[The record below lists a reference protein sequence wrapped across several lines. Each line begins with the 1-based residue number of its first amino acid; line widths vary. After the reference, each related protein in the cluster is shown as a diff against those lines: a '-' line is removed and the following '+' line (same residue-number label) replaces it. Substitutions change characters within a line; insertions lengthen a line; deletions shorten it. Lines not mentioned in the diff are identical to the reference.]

1 MTVFIVFGG
10 YYANASN
17 VPKGLRWIAHTSLI
31 KYSFEAFCVNEF
43 RGLTFVN
50 DKPGRVGSE
59 SGEEVRPHS
68 CFAAS
73 LGMQPK
79 EVLCAH
85 GSTNS
90 GIGGV
95 FHSASSM
102 CRLMKG
108 LPYFKAL
115 SPSGRSTASPCCQI
129 CIRSSFVCNES
140 DYLPNKFWCVGAG
153 QAIVWKQLSQQ
164 VCQGTQQGHAVQLL
178 ADILCAESKETQIST
193 YEAAS
198 CCRGCKYRSKCKLI
212 RHKCSVMVIIKP
224 DTLDAI
230 VITLS

>member
-43 RGLTFVN
+43 CGLTFVN

-59 SGEEVRPHS
+59 SGEEVSPHS

-73 LGMQPK
+73 LSLGI
-79 EVLCAH
+79 LCAH

-90 GIGGV
+90 GIVGV
-95 FHSASSM
+95 FHDASNM
-102 CRLMKG
+102 CRLMKRS
-108 LPYFKAL
+108 PSFKAL
-115 SPSGRSTASPCCQI
+115 LPSGRLTVSPRCQI
-129 CIRSSFVCNES
+129 CIRSTFVCNES
-140 DYLPNKFWCVGAG
+140 YYLLYKFWCVGAG

-164 VCQGTQQGHAVQLL
+164 VCQGTQQGHVVQLL
-178 ADILCAESKETQIST
+178 ADVLCAESKETQIPA
-193 YEAAS
+193 YEAAGHG
-198 CCRGCKYRSKCKLI
+198 RGCTYRSNCKLI
-212 RHKCSVMVIIKP
+212 RRKCSVTIQWQW
-224 DTLDAI
+224 
-230 VITLS
+230 

>member
-59 SGEEVRPHS
+59 SGEEVSPHT

-90 GIGGV
+90 GIVDV
-95 FHSASSM
+95 FQDAS
-102 CRLMKG
+102 RLMKG
-108 LPYFKAL
+108 LPYFNDL
-115 SPSGRSTASPCCQI
+115 LPSGRSTMSPCCQI
-129 CIRSSFVCNES
+129 CIRSTFVCNES
-140 DYLPNKFWCVGAG
+140 YYLPSKFWCVGAG
-153 QAIVWKQLSQQ
+153 QVIVWKQLSQQ

-178 ADILCAESKETQIST
+178 ADILCAESKETQIPA

-198 CCRGCKYRSKCKLI
+198 GCRGCTYRSKCKLI
-212 RHKCSVMVIIKP
+212 RQKCSVIIQWQW
-224 DTLDAI
+224 
-230 VITLS
+230 